1 MMDRLWEKDYT
12 LKLLSICLA
21 VLLWFQAAAT
31 SGPTLPQSVRD
42 VPVEY
47 RNLGQGLVV
56 LSERPTVTLQVR
68 GRSDMLQHL
77 GKDAFTAY
85 VDLRGAGLGAGNFTV
100 SVESPDSVSVAQ
112 ISPAEVRIDIDAWD
126 NAQVPVSVWTLGS
139 PAEDHAMKSH
149 AARPTDLYV
158 EGPRSAVQMVSRVVA
173 KVDIQGA
180 TENISRTVVVR
191 PVDAEGAEVPG
202 VTVTPAAVDV
212 QIAIVKLPPAIE
224 VPARANVQGR
234 PAAGYVQESV
244 RVVPESVRL
253 WAAGPVAGDIRY
265 LWTHPIDIEGATE
278 TIERD
283 VTLLVPDGVD
293 KIEPAQVHV
302 TITITEIQEEREFR
316 DVPIGLVGLAQSL
329 KGRAEPLTATVIVRG
344 PRSRVAEL
352 EPTDLAVRVDVTGK
366 AVGTHELVVEVAL
379 PEGLS
384 AKTVAPPQVKV
395 VLENQ

>member
-12 LKLLSICLA
+12 LKVLSVCLA

-42 VPVEY
+42 VPVEF

-56 LSERPTVTLQVR
+56 LSDKPTVTLLVR

-85 VDLRGAGLGAGNFTV
+85 VDLRGAGLGTGSFPV
-100 SVESPDSVSVAQ
+100 VVESPDSVSVAQ
-112 ISPAEVRIDIDAWD
+112 VNPAEVRVDIDAWD

-149 AARPTDLYV
+149 TARPTDLYV
-158 EGPRSAVQMVSRVVA
+158 EGPRSSVQMVNRVVA
-173 KVDIQGA
+173 KVDIEGA
-180 TENISRTVVVR
+180 NGNITRTVVVR
-191 PVDAEGAEVPG
+191 PVNAEGAEVHG
-202 VTVTPAAVDV
+202 VTVTPAAVDI

-244 RVVPESVRL
+244 RVTPETIRI
-253 WAAGPVAGDIRY
+253 WAQGQISNDIRY
-265 LWTHPIDIEGATE
+265 LWTHPIDIEGATA

-293 KIEPAQVHV
+293 KIEPQQVRV
-302 TITITEIQEEREFR
+302 TITITEVQEEREFR
-316 DVPIGLVGLAQSL
+316 DVPIGISGLGQGL
-329 KGRAEPLTATVIVRG
+329 KGRAEPAVATVIVRG
-344 PRSRVAEL
+344 SRSQVMAL
-352 EPTDLAVRVDVTGK
+352 DPTDLSVRVDVAGRG
-366 AVGTHELVVEVAL
+366 AGSYDLPVAVAL

-384 AKTVAPPQVKV
+384 AKTVTPPQVKV
-395 VLENQ
+395 VLETQ